1 MELTAKRDY
10 GYDNIRFILILSV
23 VVGHLLEFCK
33 APGHNEVYRLIYL
46 FHMPAFLF
54 VCGRF
59 SGKKATKHL
68 FREFFLYLLFQTAY
82 IYFDN
87 RFLGKSTA
95 YQYTTPYWILWFS
108 LALLFYH
115 VLTPLYETERVAHRW
130 VALGI
135 TVALALLAGYD
146 KTIGYYTSLSRFF
159 VFQPFYLLGLY
170 GKDAEPV
177 IHRFLHRKKMRWFV
191 AAGLSVAA
199 AGLSL
204 FLVYDKSITSAML
217 YGSYSYSRLS
227 YGIAV
232 RGKLLLAAL
241 AWIAFFVIVCKPL
254 LNRSVLLVSTIGANT
269 LPIFLFHGFFMRLL
283 KKHHTED
290 FDGWLFV
297 ICVALILLI
306 VFGNP
311 IFSAPLRLSL
321 PSPSQKGK
329 KSS

>member
-10 GYDNIRFILILSV
+10 GYDNIRFILIFSV

-33 APGHNEVYRLIYL
+33 VPGHNEVYRLIYL

-59 SGKKATKHL
+59 AGKKVMKHV
-68 FREFFLYLLFQTAY
+68 FREFLLYVLFQTAY
-82 IYFDN
+82 IFFAN
-87 RFLGKSTA
+87 RFLGKVTA

-115 VLTPLYETERVAHRW
+115 VLTPLYETERASRRFM
-130 VALGI
+130 ALGI
-135 TVALALLAGYD
+135 TVVLALLAGYD
-146 KTIGYYTSLSRFF
+146 KTVGYYTSLSRFF

-170 GKDAEPV
+170 GRDAEPV
-177 IHRFLHRKKMRWFV
+177 IERWLNRRRFRRIALMV
-191 AAGLSVAA
+191 TATAA
-199 AGLSL
+199 AAMTVPLI
-204 FLVYDKSITSAML
+204 FEKSIKSSML

-269 LPIFLFHGFFMRLL
+269 LPVFLFHGFFMRLL
-283 KKHHTED
+283 QKHHTED
-290 FDGWLFV
+290 FNSWLFV

-321 PSPSQKGK
+321 PSPSQKGR